1 MLRPVDPRTPRKR
14 PALLIA
20 TVGALLLA
28 VTLSG
33 CSLSKDQQPAS
44 GSQADSGAGTGFT
57 ARTTAGQAIKVP
69 GGRPTVLLFFS
80 VECGTCAPAAK
91 ALAQARADD
100 HAAANFVVVDVAAYE
115 TEGDIRGFLDAHG
128 AGGLG
133 YTSDADGRL
142 IAYYKVTQLSTVLI
156 LDADNNVA
164 FRAIEPSADT
174 IRSELAKVTAS

>member
-80 VECGTCAPAAK
+80 VECGTCGPAAK

-115 TEGDIRGFLDAHG
+115 P
-128 AGGLG
+128 
-133 YTSDADGRL
+133 
-142 IAYYKVTQLSTVLI
+142 KVTSGGSSTPM
-156 LDADNNVA
+156 APGGS
-164 FRAIEPSADT
+164 AIPAMPM
-174 IRSELAKVTAS
+174 AG